1 MNQPALSRM
10 VKQFEEHLQLTLLE
24 RQARGVKLTQHG
36 TTIFLKAQEIFSKVD
51 ELKRMTSHLGKVCQ
65 GELRMGATDSVATA
79 LLAAPIKKI
88 TEHWP
93 LVYPIVQI
101 GTVSETLPLIANGK
115 LEFGCFFHIPT
126 LPTSLAV
133 TKRWPIQFHLV
144 CLMTAIKN
152 KLVLD
157 RFIGSR
163 EVDDNLNTKF
173 PTLEKWKRKQARAKI
188 LASSNSLLLHHE
200 LVRQGLGIS
209 VLPAFLIEKEL
220 ASGKLIDLMPTEN
233 LIFDLK
239 LVQRK
244 DIGLSLEA
252 NTFINCLKL

>member
-1 MNQPALSRM
+1 VNQPALSRM